1 MRSST
6 LLNKGRKRRKEGEE
20 VIGRERRKRKIEAPE
35 DYLLIIVGVVFYK
48 KNNILT
54 LFLNS

>member
-35 DYLLIIVGVVFYK
+35 DYFV
-48 KNNILT
+48 NNCRGGIL
-54 LFLNS
+54 